1 MCRYQAR
8 AICRAPT
15 LRCHCKT
22 ILSWILDATACC
34 DTAGER
40 RQHSVSGGALAEDF
54 VRRGLGANHF
64 KRGSFLANEPY
75 GAATI
80 VIRACFNSLT
90 AISVSAR
97 CGNPHRITLSVSGSA
112 RSDLEPEMRC
122 SPPQSSEESQ

>member
-1 MCRYQAR
+1 MHRYQAR

-15 LRCHCKT
+15 LRCLCKT

-34 DTAGER
+34 DTAGEK

-54 VRRGLGANHF
+54 VRRGLGGNHF

-80 VIRACFNSLT
+80 EQVA
-90 AISVSAR
+90 
-97 CGNPHRITLSVSGSA
+97 
-112 RSDLEPEMRC
+112 
-122 SPPQSSEESQ
+122 

>member
-75 GAATI
+75 GAA
-80 VIRACFNSLT
+80 SLGFRVCLKVET
-90 AISVSAR
+90 PISVSAPYIVR
-97 CGNPHRITLSVSGSA
+97 CADSRGY
-112 RSDLEPEMRC
+112 RST
-122 SPPQSSEESQ
+122 